1 MADSDR
7 DHLGAGGTSTTSFS
21 QLLFSDDDSV
31 VGIDMGHALHYTSSS
46 TATGKPS
53 KMICFEGFHHL
64 QENQPDTNVHQR
76 SEPTTS
82 TLQKSS
88 GVTCSDSSSTSSANN
103 SSSKNVNVNTASRSN
118 VKRKRNG
125 TGQQPVQCTAAIART
140 ALTNTRT
147 CKKAK
152 TENLI
157 SPTYPKV
164 RKETLGERITALQ
177 QLVSPFGKTDT
188 ASVLHEAM
196 GYIKFLQEQV
206 QALCSLYLQHL
217 PKSEENGEE
226 SRKDMSS
233 RGLCLVPVEWTLQV
247 ASSNGADYWSPAM
260 CNNFSPPLTTKHYQ

>member
-46 TATGKPS
+46 TATGKLS

-76 SEPTTS
+76 SEPTIS

-125 TGQQPVQCTAAIART
+125 IGQQPVQCTAAISRT
-140 ALTNTRT
+140 ALTNTRH
-147 CKKAK
+147 
-152 TENLI
+152 
-157 SPTYPKV
+157 V
-164 RKETLGERITALQ
+164 RKETLGERIIALQ

-260 CNNFSPPLTTKHYQ
+260 CKIFHLHQQPSTSVNPPVHQLIIFYN